1 MYIQPPNLPKGR
13 VCLAAVGE
21 EYPEIISALKK
32 QGIETIVVSK
42 DMRLERYE
50 RSHPDLRL
58 CHLGNNEVMIYRED
72 NALFEVIS
80 KKGFNVLFAENEIY
94 AKYPKCAAL
103 NALII
108 GNTFVCNKKAV
119 DGKLFTE
126 AQKRGYEVV
135 FTSQGYSR
143 CAACVVSENAAITS
157 DPAIYS
163 ALKDKIDVLKI
174 SAGHIRLAD
183 TYDGMIGGC
192 SAMIGKGLLA
202 FCGDIE
208 KHPDFDKIQ
217 KFLCKHD
224 VKYIC
229 LSKDELIDVGTII
242 PLKIKE

>member
-1 MYIQPPNLPKGR
+1 MYIETPNLPKGK

-21 EYPEIISALKK
+21 EYPQIISALKK
-32 QGIETIVVSK
+32 RGIETIVVSK

-58 CHLGNNEVMIYRED
+58 CHLGRSDVMIYRED
-72 NALFEVIS
+72 KALLEPLS
-80 KKGFNVLFAENEIY
+80 KKGFTVLFAENEIY
-94 AKYPKCAAL
+94 AKYPRCAAL
-103 NALII
+103 NTLRI
-108 GNTFVCNKKAV
+108 GNIFVCNKKAI
-119 DGKLFTE
+119 DGALYRE
-126 AQKRGYEVV
+126 AQKRGLEIV
-135 FTSQGYSR
+135 FSSQGYSR
-143 CAACVVSENAAITS
+143 CAACVVSENAVITA

-192 SAMIGKGLLA
+192 SAMIGESLLA

-208 KHPDFDKIQ
+208 KHPDFKEIQ
-217 KFLCKHD
+217 KFLCKNA

-229 LSKDELIDVGTII
+229 LSKDELVDVGTII

>member
-1 MYIQPPNLPKGR
+1 MYIEIPNLPKGR

-32 QGIETIVVSK
+32 QGIETIVVLK
-42 DMRLERYE
+42 DMRFERYE

-58 CHLGNNEVMIYRED
+58 CHLGGNDVMIYRED
-72 NALFEVIS
+72 KAIFEALS
-80 KKGFNVLFAENEIY
+80 KKGFNVLFAENEIC

-103 NALII
+103 NALRI
-108 GNTFVCNKKAV
+108 GNIFVCNKKAV
-119 DGKLFTE
+119 DSELCRQ
-126 AQKRGYEVV
+126 AQKRGLELVV
-135 FTSQGYSR
+135 TNQGYSR

-192 SAMIGKGLLA
+192 SAMIGERLLA
-202 FCGDIE
+202 FYGDIE
-208 KHPDFDKIQ
+208 KHPDFEIIQ

-229 LSKDELIDVGTII
+229 LSKDELIDVGTVI